1 MRVVPLSWMDIIA
14 VVAALVLCGLIGFE
28 REMRRK
34 DAGIRTHILV
44 GLGSCL
50 FTMVSIEGV
59 PAVVGASVTW
69 DASRI
74 AAQVVTGIGFLGAGV
89 IFFNH
94 DTVRG
99 LTTACAVWIAAAVGM
114 ACGAGMFPL
123 ALLITGLYFVV
134 VLAIAPFV
142 MLLLKRDRDY
152 VIRVTYQDGK
162 GVLRQALMLAAQHGF
177 ETQVVSTRDVDGDSW
192 QGAAVEL
199 RLAGSKNG
207 LHGCIEDIAQ
217 LDGVHDIDVL
227 ARDD

>member
-28 REMRRK
+28 REARRK

-59 PAVVGASVTW
+59 PAIVGASVTW

-134 VLAIAPFV
+134 VLAIAPLV
-142 MLLLKRDRDY
+142 VWALKRDRDY

-162 GVLRQALMLAAQHGF
+162 GALRQALLLAARHGF
-177 ETQVVSTRDVDGDSW
+177 ETQVVSTHDVDGESW

-199 RLAGSKNG
+199 QLAGNRSDM
-207 LHGCIEDIAQ
+207 HDCIGDIAQ
-217 LDGVHDIDVL
+217 IDGVRDIDVL